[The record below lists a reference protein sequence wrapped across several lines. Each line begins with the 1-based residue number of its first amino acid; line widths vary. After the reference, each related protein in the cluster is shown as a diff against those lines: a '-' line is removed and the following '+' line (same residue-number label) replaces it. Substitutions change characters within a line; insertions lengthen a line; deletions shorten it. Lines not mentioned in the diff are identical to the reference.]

1 MQGPAGVSR
10 RPDFFDC
17 YLEFIMRKFLATLLL
32 IGFAP
37 VAWAL
42 SPYFY
47 GDKVQAGDVQAAM
60 AQVEGKLSKAG
71 FNVVGKYAPSGL
83 PGYGVVVVTEQG
95 LLNAVRNLGGASV
108 VGAPIRIGVKSDGTV
123 SYQNLEYWL
132 RAYFR
137 KQYPLSEKA
146 VKATHAKLA
155 KALGAGKAFGGD
167 VDRKDLADYQYMFGM
182 EGFES
187 DKNMVMEHL
196 AFEDAVKTIQD
207 NLARGVG
214 KTAKVYE
221 IIMPDKKMAVFGVA
235 LNDPKEGE
243 GWWVKTIGSD
253 NIAALPYEIYVVN
266 NKASHLF
273 ARFRIALG
281 WPNVGM
287 GAFMRIVEAPGVIR
301 DTLTVVAGG
310 SPDR

>member
-1 MQGPAGVSR
+1 
-10 RPDFFDC
+10 
-17 YLEFIMRKFLATLLL
+17 MRKFLALLLL
-32 IGFAP
+32 IGFSPLAF
-37 VAWAL
+37 AL

-47 GDKVQAGDVQAAM
+47 GTKLPAGDIQAVM
-60 AQVEGKLSKAG
+60 GQVEAKLAKGG
-71 FNVVGKYAPSGL
+71 FSVVGKYAPGGL
-83 PGYGVVVVTEQG
+83 AGYGVIVATEPG
-95 LLNAVRNLGGASV
+95 LLNSIRNLGGAAI
-108 VGAPIRIGVKSDGTV
+108 VGTPIRIGVKSDGTV
-123 SYQNLEYWL
+123 SYENLEYWL

-137 KQYPLSEKA
+137 KQYPLAEKS
-146 VKATHAKLA
+146 VKAAHGKLA
-155 KALGAGKAFGGD
+155 KALGAGKEFGGE

-187 DKNMVMEHL
+187 DKNLLMEHL
-196 AFEDAVKTIQD
+196 SFEDAVKAIQD

-221 IIMPDKKMAVFGVA
+221 IIQPDKKLAVFGVA

-243 GWWVKTIGSD
+243 GWWVKNVGAD

-266 NKASHLF
+266 NKANHLF

-287 GAFMRIVEAPGVIR
+287 GTFMRIVEAPALIR
-301 DTLTVVAGG
+301 DTLVVVAGG
-310 SPDR
+310 AP

>member
-1 MQGPAGVSR
+1 MKR
-10 RPDFFDC
+10 T
-17 YLEFIMRKFLATLLL
+17 LAVLALM
-32 IGFAP
+32 FWAP
-37 VAWAL
+37 LALAL

-47 GDKVQAGDVQAAM
+47 GNKLAAGDIQAVM
-60 AQVEGKLSKAG
+60 TQVETKLAKGG
-71 FNVVGKYAPSGL
+71 FTVVGKYAPPGL
-83 PGYGVVVVTEQG
+83 PGHGVVVVTEQG
-95 LLNAVRNLGGASV
+95 LLNAVRNLGGASI
-108 VGAPIRIGVKSDGTV
+108 VGTPIRIGVKGDGTV
-123 SYQNLEYWL
+123 SYENLEYWL

-137 KQYPLSEKA
+137 KQYPLAEKA
-146 VKATHAKLA
+146 TKAAHAKLA
-155 KALGAGKAFGGD
+155 KALGAGKPFGGE

-187 DKNMVMEHL
+187 DKNLLMEHL

-214 KTAKVYE
+214 KTSKVYE
-221 IIMPDKKMAVFGVA
+221 IIQADKKLAVFGVA

-243 GWWVKTIGSD
+243 AWWVKTIGSD

-266 NKASHLF
+266 NKANHLF

-287 GAFMRIVEAPGVIR
+287 GAFMRIVEAPGIIR
-301 DTLTVVAGG
+301 DSLTVVAGG
-310 SPDR
+310 SPGN

>member
-1 MQGPAGVSR
+1 
-10 RPDFFDC
+10 
-17 YLEFIMRKFLATLLL
+17 MRKFLVALLVF
-32 IGFAP
+32 GFSP
-37 VAWAL
+37 FAWSL

-47 GDKVQAGDVQAAM
+47 GDRVQAGEVSAVIGL
-60 AQVEGKLSKAG
+60 VEAKLSKGG
-71 FNVVGKYAPSGL
+71 FNVIGKYAPPGM
-83 PGYGVVVVTEQG
+83 PGYGVIVVTDTN
-95 LLNAVRNLGGASV
+95 LLSAIRNMGGASI

-123 SYQNLEYWL
+123 SYENLEYWL
-132 RAYFR
+132 RAYLR
-137 KQYPLSEKA
+137 KQYPLAEKS
-146 VKATHAKLA
+146 VKSAQAKLSRS
-155 KALGAGKAFGGD
+155 LGAGKPFGGD

-187 DKNMVMEHL
+187 DKNMLMEHL

-214 KTAKVYE
+214 KTSKVYE
-221 IIMPDKKMAVFGVA
+221 IIDADKKVAVFGVA
-235 LNDPKEGE
+235 LNDAKEGE
-243 GWWVKTIGSD
+243 GWWVKTIGTD

-281 WPNVGM
+281 WPEVGM
-287 GAFMRIVEAPGVIR
+287 GAFMRIVEAPGIIR

-310 SPDR
+310 APDR